1 MDTNLTRRTLI
12 GTAAAGAASAALV
25 RRAPYVK
32 AATKITIGVLDSFV
46 EPMKTVFTQLE
57 FTQKT
62 GIEVEVGTRA
72 RTADDFTTQM
82 AGPIQSN
89 KTPFDVIDFEDE
101 IASVFPRAGWLL
113 PLNDLMTPEVTADF
127 PQSMLDVA
135 AIWDTLDGEQF
146 RIHHNYEAQY
156 YWYRKDVFDAKGVAV
171 PKTWDDVRGLGA
183 VLTDEAN
190 GVYASGDGLM
200 KGAFLNV
207 FLDYLTLQAGGD
219 PYAVDDKY
227 QTALEYLY
235 DLLHKD
241 KVFTPGSLQ
250 KEYDAI
256 NQEYLNDRIFC
267 MRQWPYFYDV
277 ARGATDW
284 YQEGKAEIAL
294 PPQGP
299 GGAANSTY
307 GAGWGWGIPKA
318 TANKD
323 AAIET
328 VKFLIDPANVGEMAK
343 INTWYLIPRPSVLAV
358 AGDKG
363 IAPYLKQYQ
372 DAGVIGAR
380 PFHPKFRE
388 AVAVFED
395 AASAFLT
402 DQISIEDA
410 LQQTKD
416 GLAKL

>member
-1 MDTNLTRRTLI
+1 MQTSLTRRRFLATT
-12 GTAAAGAASAALV
+12 GAVAGAATL
-25 RRAPYVK
+25 RRLPHVA

-46 EPMKTVFTQLE
+46 EPMKTVLSQLQ

-82 AGPIQSN
+82 AGAVQSG

-101 IASVFPRAGWLL
+101 VASVFPKAGWLL
-113 PLNDLMTPEVTADF
+113 PLNDLMTPEIQADF
-127 PQSMLDVA
+127 PQSMKDMAEV
-135 AIWDTLDGEQF
+135 WDILDGEQF

-156 YWYRKDVFDAKGVAV
+156 YWYRKDVFDAKGIEV
-171 PKTWDDVRGLGA
+171 PKTWEDVRALGA
-183 VLTDEAN
+183 VLTDEAK

-219 PYAVDDKY
+219 PYQVDDKY
-227 QTALEYLY
+227 QTALQYLY

-256 NQEYLNDRIFC
+256 NKEYIADRIFC

-277 ARGATDW
+277 ARAATDW
-284 YQEGKAEIAL
+284 YQDGKAEIAL

-299 GGAANSTY
+299 GGAANSSY
-307 GAGWGWGIPKA
+307 AAGWGWGIVKA
-318 TANKD
+318 TTNKD
-323 AAIET
+323 AATEL
-328 VKFLIDPANVGEMAK
+328 VKFLIDPANVGAMAK
-343 INTWYLIPRPSVLAV
+343 INTWYLCPRASVLAV
-358 AGDKG
+358 AGDQG
-363 IAPYLKQYQ
+363 IAPYLKQYS
-372 DAGVIGAR
+372 DAGVIGTR
-380 PFHPKFRE
+380 PFHPKFRQ

-410 LQQTKD
+410 LKQTKD

>member
-1 MDTNLTRRTLI
+1 MTRTLSRRRLLATT
-12 GTAAAGAASAALV
+12 GAVAGAAAV
-25 RRAPYVK
+25 RGFPHVA

-46 EPMKTVFTQLE
+46 EPTKTVLTQLQ
-57 FTQKT
+57 FTEKT

-82 AGPIQSN
+82 AGAIQSG

-101 IASVFPRAGWLL
+101 VASVFPQAGWML
-113 PLNDLMTPEVTADF
+113 PLNDLMTPEILADF
-127 PQSMLDVA
+127 PQSMTDMA

-146 RIHHNYEAQY
+146 RIHHNFEAQY
-156 YWYRKDVFDAKGVAV
+156 YFYRKDVFDAKGVAV
-171 PKTWDDVRGLGA
+171 PKTWEDVRALGA
-183 VLTDEAN
+183 VLTDEAE

-207 FLDYLTLQAGGD
+207 FLAYITLQAGGD

-227 QTALEYLY
+227 QTGLQYLY

-256 NQEYLNDRIFC
+256 NQEYVNDRIFC

-277 ARGATDW
+277 ARQATDW
-284 YQEGKAEIAL
+284 YQEGRAEIAL

-307 GAGWGWGIPKA
+307 AAGWGWGIPKA
-318 TANKD
+318 TANKE
-323 AAIET
+323 AAIEL

-343 INTWYLIPRPSVLAV
+343 INTWYLCPRASVLAA
-358 AGDKG
+358 AGDTG
-363 IAPYLKQYQ
+363 IAPYLKQYT
-372 DAGVIGAR
+372 DAGVIGTR
-380 PFHPKFRE
+380 PYHPKFRQ

-402 DQISIEDA
+402 DQLSIEDA

>member
-1 MDTNLTRRTLI
+1 MTRTLSRRKLLATT
-12 GTAAAGAASAALV
+12 GAAAGAVTLRGFPHVA
-25 RRAPYVK
+25 

-46 EPMKTVFTQLE
+46 EPMTTVLTQLQ

-82 AGPIQSN
+82 AGAIQSG

-101 IASVFPRAGWLL
+101 VASVFPQAGWML
-113 PLNDLMTPEVTADF
+113 PLNDLMTPEVQADF
-127 PQSMLDVA
+127 PQSMIDMA
-135 AIWDTLDGEQF
+135 AVWDTLDGEQF

-156 YWYRKDVFDAKGVAV
+156 YWYRKDVFDAKGIAV
-171 PKTWDDVRGLGA
+171 PKTWEDVRGLGA
-183 VLTDEAN
+183 VLTDEAE

-219 PYAVDDKY
+219 PYQVDDKY
-227 QTALEYLY
+227 QTALQYLY

-256 NQEYLNDRIFC
+256 NQEYVNDRIFC

-277 ARGATDW
+277 ARQATPW

-307 GAGWGWGIPKA
+307 AAGWGWGIPKT

-323 AAIET
+323 AAIEL
-328 VKFLIDPANVGEMAK
+328 VKFLIDPANVGAMAK
-343 INTWYLIPRPSVLAV
+343 INTWYLCPRASVLAA
-358 AGDKG
+358 AGEQG
-363 IAPYLKQYQ
+363 IAPYLKQYT
-372 DAGVIGAR
+372 DAGVIGTR
-380 PFHPKFRE
+380 PYHPKFRQ

-410 LQQTKD
+410 LKQTKD